1 MQVGILFLAGFL
13 DFCTHAGYTSHVA
26 KASRKVAFCGRS
38 IPVISSCRARE
49 ETMREIFGPLF
60 NVVAAYLIFEAVML
74 IIYLPRL
81 RFWIYGFFPQ
91 KRFTAKRTRKIAVI
105 VPARDESKSIPP
117 LLRSLNE
124 QDYPADSFDIYI
136 VIKHPDDPTV
146 RIVQDMLPRAE
157 IITVENQRIKA
168 EALDYGIREALGKGI
183 EYDGF
188 AVVDADCILDASYL
202 TEINRAAESG
212 AKVIIPAKRIK
223 NRMCRDKRVNNLISD
238 CSGMTYIA
246 LDRMGN
252 KAKSRLGYTLSLCG
266 QGMYI
271 DGDFIRELH
280 GYPFRSI
287 TEDYEIAGECMRR
300 GYAQYYCDSAVV
312 YSEEPVEISEYDKRR
327 VRWIQG
333 FLQFGHMYG
342 KETRRASFGKGG
354 IRHLHFVYGLVPVGV
369 ILAGSILMFLAML
382 FTSAWA
388 YAMGNRLLTSSAL
401 WAATVPFILSYIEFI
416 VFALFE
422 LLLSDD
428 RRCMT
433 AAERLRF
440 VFLSPFVQAGYIP
453 VFLRA
458 FFGKGKEWTPVKRV
472 DIPKEAE

>member
-1 MQVGILFLAGFL
+1 MFAEK
-13 DFCTHAGYTSHVA
+13 SA
-26 KASRKVAFCGRS
+26 KDK
-38 IPVISSCRARE
+38 E

-60 NVVAAYLIFEAVML
+60 NVVAAYLIFEAAML

-81 RFWIYGFFPQ
+81 RFWIYGFIPQ
-91 KRFTAKRTRKIAVI
+91 KRFEATRTRKIAVI

-146 RIVQDMLPRAE
+146 GMVHDMLPRAE

-168 EALDYGIREALGKGI
+168 EALDSGIREALGKGI
-183 EYDGF
+183 KYDGF
-188 AVVDADCILDASYL
+188 AVVDADCVLDSSYL
-202 TEINRAAESG
+202 TEMNRAAESG
-212 AKVIIPAKRIK
+212 ARVIIPAKRIK

-252 KAKSRLGYTLSLCG
+252 KAKSKLGYTLSLCG

-271 DGDFIRELH
+271 DGDFIRELG

-287 TEDYEIAGECMRR
+287 TEDYEIAGECIRR

-312 YSEEPVEISEYDKRR
+312 YSEEPIEISEYDKRR

-342 KETRRASFGKGG
+342 KEVNRATFRKGG
-354 IRHLHFVYGLVPVGV
+354 IRHLHFVFGLVPVGF
-369 ILAGSILMFLAML
+369 ILAGSIIMFLAML

-388 YAMGNRLLTSSAL
+388 YAMGDRLLTISAL
-401 WAATVPFILSYIEFI
+401 WASAVPFVLSYIELI

-428 RRCMT
+428 RKCMT
-433 AAERLRF
+433 VAERLRF